1 MPSQKPQLSR
11 AVLLPSN
18 DIYVRFDD
26 CSLIHLNPSAG
37 SYVLHGANGTTTN
50 RGLCATATS
59 FIAERLRLALHL
71 RNTLTSAAPRVF
83 WDLLPPSFRYFDL
96 DDDSGLGRGPTRG
109 RAVGRPARHADGAI
123 RVLSLDR
130 RAWLLLHPERHTFCV
145 CFPQCAGPVDDMPAG
160 TLVRL
165 RAAAV
170 LEAYGSDMPPDG
182 AADVSKKE
190 VQRYVFCTQVHSV
203 TVDARRMQHALVRP
217 CADDPDALTTPSEE
231 IGWVATSVTP
241 TAVTRRR
248 VGRDVAGRA
257 RTSRRFL

>member
-1 MPSQKPQLSR
+1 M
-11 AVLLPSN
+11 
-18 DIYVRFDD
+18 RFDD

-96 DDDSGLGRGPTRG
+96 DDDSGLGLGPISWPRKPS
-109 RAVGRPARHADGAI
+109 AVHVLRHADGAI

-160 TLVRL
+160 TLDRL

-170 LEAYGSDMPPDG
+170 LERTAATCRQTVQQTSARGG
-182 AADVSKKE
+182 AALRLLHAGA
-190 VQRYVFCTQVHSV
+190 QR
-203 TVDARRMQHALVRP
+203 D
-217 CADDPDALTTPSEE
+217 
-231 IGWVATSVTP
+231 
-241 TAVTRRR
+241 RR
-248 VGRDVAGRA
+248 VARHTAARAQARDLRGRRSGRFNDA
-257 RTSRRFL
+257 VRGDWVGRRF